1 MSLCNQ
7 RVCSSHLAVGNVY
20 MGIIWEF
27 TPGGWK
33 WQDLVGTA
41 VTESNKSSRDE
52 RIVYRSLT
60 EKEEEVDLEAAE

>member
-1 MSLCNQ
+1 
-7 RVCSSHLAVGNVY
+7 

-60 EKEEEVDLEAAE
+60 EKEEEVDLGAAE